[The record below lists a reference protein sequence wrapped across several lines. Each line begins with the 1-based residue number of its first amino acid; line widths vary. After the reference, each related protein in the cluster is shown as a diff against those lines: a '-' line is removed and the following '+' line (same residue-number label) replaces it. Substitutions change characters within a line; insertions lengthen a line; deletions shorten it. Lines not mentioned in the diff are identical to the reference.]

1 MKNVSMG
8 NVAWSLP
15 ADQRQGR
22 TLVVMMHG
30 YGSGEQ
36 AMERLFAALPD
47 TAVGAA
53 VRGPLAV
60 GEGSGWFLLD
70 PLLNSDTSEVLE
82 AGLAVLSWIDRV
94 RLEHGFTGV
103 ALVGFSQGMAMATT
117 LLRLRPRDFLAV
129 VGLSGFIAR
138 NELLAA
144 SEPLPQRVP
153 FFWGRD
159 RQDWVINADAVEYSR
174 QWLEENTFLTAR
186 TYDGMGHSISSAE
199 IADVSVFL
207 RRYSESAAPQGG
219 SDSHARGN

>member
-1 MKNVSMG
+1 MKNVSME
-8 NVAWSLP
+8 VVWSLP
-15 ADQRQGR
+15 ADQRRSR
-22 TLVVMMHG
+22 TLVVLMHG

-36 AMERLFAALPD
+36 AMERLFSALPD

-53 VRGPLAV
+53 VRGPLPV

-82 AGLAVLSWIDRV
+82 TGLSLLSWIDRV
-94 RLEHGFTGV
+94 RREYGFTGV
-103 ALVGFSQGMAMATT
+103 ALAGFSQGMAMATT

-144 SEPLPQRVP
+144 SEPLPHRVP

-174 QWLEENTFLTAR
+174 HWLEENTLLTAR
-186 TYDGMGHSISSAE
+186 TYNGMGHAISAAE
-199 IADVSVFL
+199 ITDVSVFL
-207 RRYSESAAPQGG
+207 RRYLQTAAP
-219 SDSHARGN
+219 